1 MTRGET
7 RSYKTSGR
15 FASLPFWPSMAGGLL
30 VLIEGLVMIFQGPVL
45 ASSGA
50 EPMLGAMAFGLVV
63 TLLGA
68 VIAWGAYSIRS
79 NPARRATYGA
89 IVVMLS
95 VVALVLAGG
104 GFIVGSILGIL
115 GGSWAIMTR

>member
-15 FASLPFWPSMAGGLL
+15 FASLPFWLSMVGGLL
-30 VLIEGLVMIFQGPVL
+30 VLIEGLVTIFRGPIL
-45 ASSGA
+45 AGGGA
-50 EPMLGAMAFGLVV
+50 EPTLGTMAFGLVV

-68 VIAWGAYSIRS
+68 VIAWGAYSIR
-79 NPARRATYGA
+79 NDPARKATYGA

-115 GGSWAIMTR
+115 GGSWAIMMR